1 MRDFKNKV
9 AVVTGA
15 ASGIGY
21 ALAAKCLSEGM
32 QVVLAD
38 VEEAALEEA
47 IQKLQTSGFNS
58 VFPVVTNVGVREEIV
73 ALAEKAVSQFG
84 AVHLLFNN
92 AGVGAGASPRD
103 TTYDDW
109 EWVINVNLWSVIYG
123 LKTFLPILESQEGD
137 CHIVN
142 TASVAGI
149 TYGAMSAPYSVT
161 KHGVVALTESLYF
174 ENLNKGSN
182 VGASVLCP
190 GFTAT
195 NILNSERNRPKDL
208 PQKTIVESTPEREI
222 FIEQFTN
229 LVRNGLP
236 PAELAN
242 LVFDGIRAK
251 RLYIVTSDASNET
264 ILERS
269 RYITTGENPSYP
281 Y

>member
-1 MRDFKNKV
+1 M
-9 AVVTGA
+9 
-15 ASGIGY
+15 
-21 ALAAKCLSEGM
+21 
-32 QVVLAD
+32 
-38 VEEAALEEA
+38 
-47 IQKLQTSGFNS
+47 
-58 VFPVVTNVGVREEIV
+58 
-73 ALAEKAVSQFG
+73 
-84 AVHLLFNN
+84 
-92 AGVGAGASPRD
+92 
-103 TTYDDW
+103 
-109 EWVINVNLWSVIYG
+109 
-123 LKTFLPILESQEGD
+123 
-137 CHIVN
+137 
-142 TASVAGI
+142 
-149 TYGAMSAPYSVT
+149 T
-161 KHGVVALTESLYF
+161 KHGVVSLTESLYF

-195 NILNSERNRPKDL
+195 NILNSDRNRPKDL
-208 PQKTIVESTPEREI
+208 PHKTIVESTPEREI

-242 LVFDGIRAK
+242 MVFDGIRAK